1 MASVR
6 KPSHILRFVH
16 LRYPNI
22 LPHRSAHIEDVF
34 LPTVGLELIVLADNY
49 RQTLGAVESCSKAL
63 EYLDFSLLR
72 S

>member
-16 LRYPNI
+16 LRCPDF
-22 LPHRSAHIEDVF
+22 LPHRPAHVQDVV
-34 LPTVGLELIVLADNY
+34 LPAIRLELIVLAGNC
-49 RQTLGAVESCSKAL
+49 RQRLGAVENSSVVL